1 MVGNIKLKEAF
12 VLLLKIF
19 LDFSTGGSPVKVYI
33 IIILKTKSKK
43 RKSNL
48 VYIIHLESNIL

>member
-19 LDFSTGGSPVKVYI
+19 LDFSTGGSPVKVY
-33 IIILKTKSKK
+33 
-43 RKSNL
+43 NL

>member
-33 IIILKTKSKK
+33 
-43 RKSNL
+43 NL